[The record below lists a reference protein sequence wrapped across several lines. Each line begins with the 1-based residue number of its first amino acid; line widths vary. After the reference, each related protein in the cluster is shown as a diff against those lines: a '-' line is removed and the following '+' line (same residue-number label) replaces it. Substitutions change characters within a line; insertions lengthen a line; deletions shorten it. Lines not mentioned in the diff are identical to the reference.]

1 MKHMTYRDAFYIY
14 KVQKTHVSVFYHKPN
29 SDMWESQRGFFLA
42 PRAPHSRRHFTERAS
57 LEVRTSAT
65 RTDATV
71 TDANDDAVFFISL
84 NHAHTRVSVDD
95 AFVRSSVRLFDQSI
109 GGARTRFGFFLF
121 PGRPTGV
128 LSLFATRSRSTD
140 ANDGA
145 KRNSLYLNPFVSSV
159 RPFVDNRTAF
169 AGIPID
175 RSVDRS
181 IGTLDP
187 DPRRRRGAKS
197 DFILLGGHSNPWFD
211 TRCNWDY
218 IRISGFMDLE
228 CT

>member
-1 MKHMTYRDAFYIY
+1 MRRARRTRDVTSRNARLSRYA
-14 KVQKTHVSVFYHKPN
+14 
-29 SDMWESQRGFFLA
+29 RA
-42 PRAPHSRRHFTERAS
+42 RRAPTRR
-57 LEVRTSAT
+57 LPT
-65 RTDATV
+65 RTT
-71 TDANDDAVFFISL
+71 TRFFFISL